1 VTWLGAGLG
10 VGLAAG
16 SATTLLA
23 PLRAAA
29 AAASGPAKP
38 AAAPAPPPKLRA
50 EIDKQKKTTADSLK
64 VIRDFKLPPGSVMAF
79 EFRPLGRKRGK

>member
-10 VGLAAG
+10 AGLAAG

-23 PLRAAA
+23 PMRAAA
-29 AAASGPAKP
+29 AAAGPAKP

-50 EIDKQKKTTADSLK
+50 EIDKQKKSTADTLK